1 MYKISKH
8 DAAKRCI
15 EDDHG
20 LCFSSC
26 RDLDFLNDTLSFLK
40 AILLEIIRCTRYFF
54 SAHKRLKKKMYYFQK
69 LNMSYRVK
77 YYEISSRSPMLHNN

>member
-1 MYKISKH
+1 MYKISKD

-15 EDDHG
+15 EDGHG

-54 SAHKRLKKKMYYFQK
+54 SAHKRSKKKNVLFSK
-69 LNMSYRVK
+69 N
-77 YYEISSRSPMLHNN
+77 

>member
-15 EDDHG
+15 EDGHG

-26 RDLDFLNDTLSFLK
+26 RDLDFLSDTLSFLK
-40 AILLEIIRCTRYFF
+40 AIL
-54 SAHKRLKKKMYYFQK
+54 K
-69 LNMSYRVK
+69 
-77 YYEISSRSPMLHNN
+77 